1 MDRKKEILIEEKV
14 AQIDDINFD
23 KIYDTAEMA
32 TQELENFDK
41 EVVIDDHFSQISN
54 LDDESDNV
62 FSVEVG
68 ENEGL
73 NCIGWEQKNSCKR
86 KEKKSFREKF
96 DFSNKPLIVACTSIV
111 VLLCILFVYN
121 LFVLNSLRSTWASA
135 VSSVGSYQLS
145 AGAENNVITFE
156 NGNTLKIESKLSRPD
171 EANNTSSNLFDE
183 FCSIFSK

>member
-1 MDRKKEILIEEKV
+1 MDRKNEILLEEKV

-23 KIYDTAEMA
+23 KIYDTSEIA

-41 EVVIDDHFSQISN
+41 EVVIDDNFSQISN
-54 LDDESDNV
+54 LNDESNNV

-73 NCIGWEQKNSCKR
+73 NCIGWEQKNSCKK
-86 KEKKSFREKF
+86 KEKKSLREKF

-121 LFVLNSLRSTWASA
+121 LFVLNSLKSTWVSA
-135 VSSVGSYQLS
+135 VSSAGSYQVS
-145 AGAENNVITFE
+145 TVAENNVITFE
-156 NGNTLKIESKLSRPD
+156 NGNTLKIESKLSQPNND
-171 EANNTSSNLFDE
+171 LNTSSNLFDE
-183 FCSIFSK
+183 ICSIFSK